1 MNLKYV
7 QNIQQGTVDVLIYD
21 EIGRNPETGKGVSGA
36 QLAAEM
42 AWLDQHMDV
51 QLVRVRINS
60 PGGNLMD
67 GMSIFNAIRNMS
79 KPCDTYIDGV
89 AASSA
94 GIIAMAG
101 KKRFISDFGRLMV
114 HAPSIQGAQ
123 RETMDPKA
131 IEMLDQLQDVIVTI
145 LSANSKCSPK
155 KAKDYVTAETWFNAK
170 QALENGFV
178 DEVVNTGREIEA
190 IMNEL
195 NRVTNAA
202 EVFNTINN
210 FIQQKPNEMS
220 KLNDVKNKLG
230 LDSAATDEQLANAVN
245 SIVAENNNLK
255 AENETLKTA
264 QNAANKAAAEAIVN
278 QAIKDGKFAAE
289 KRETLIAQAENN
301 LDGFKAMVEAIPT
314 PAKDIRNGIDP
325 EDKTNLTGKVV
336 DGKFNGKTF
345 REWEKSDPSVIEKL
359 LKTDAKAHN
368 ELFKA
373 QYGSDYKG

>member
-1 MNLKYV
+1 MRLNYV
-7 QNIQQGTVDVLIYD
+7 QNFQQGTVDVLIYD
-21 EIGRNPETGKGVSGA
+21 EIGRNPETGKGVSGS

-42 AWLDQHMDV
+42 TWLDQHPDV
-51 QLVRVRINS
+51 QCVRVRINS

-114 HAPSIQGAQ
+114 HAPSVQGAQ
-123 RETMDPKA
+123 RDTMDPKTV
-131 IEMLDQLQDVIVTI
+131 EMLDQLQDVIVSI
-145 LSANSKCSPK
+145 LSANSKCSPA
-155 KAKDYVTAETWFNAK
+155 KAKGYVEAETWFNAK

-195 NRVTNAA
+195 NQVTNAA
-202 EVFNTINN
+202 EVFNTITN
-210 FIQQKPNEMS
+210 FIQQKPNDDM
-220 KLNDVKNKLG
+220 KLNEVKNKLG
-230 LDSAATDEQLANAVN
+230 LDSAATEEQLAQAVN
-245 SIVAENNNLK
+245 SVLAENKNLK

-289 KRETLIAQAENN
+289 KRDALISQAENN

-325 EDKTNLTGKVV
+325 NDTTAQTGKVV

-345 REWEKSDPSVIEKL
+345 REWEKSNPAVLENL

-368 ELFKA
+368 ELYKA
-373 QYGSDYKG
+373 QYGSEYKA